1 MRGSK
6 GMESQELVEREHFS
20 HPPRAKQVRDF
31 TEGCELLL
39 PLMLGTGFLKLTA
52 RVWVS
57 NDC

>member
-1 MRGSK
+1 
-6 GMESQELVEREHFS
+6 MESQELVEREHFS

-39 PLMLGTGFLKLTA
+39 PLMLGTGLLKLTA